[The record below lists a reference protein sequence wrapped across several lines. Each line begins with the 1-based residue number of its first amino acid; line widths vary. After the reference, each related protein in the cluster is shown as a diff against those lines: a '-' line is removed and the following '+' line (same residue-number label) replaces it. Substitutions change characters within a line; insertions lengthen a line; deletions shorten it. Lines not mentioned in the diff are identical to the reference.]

1 MGLFSFLFGG
11 KKKAKDEAS
20 AAPVVAVKPATTAA
34 IIVAAEPVAAPAGV
48 VQAKLRLR
56 LAASL
61 RSGAHAAAYA
71 AARDLADIQTKAG
84 RKTAA
89 RVWSEQAE
97 RIRASLAA

>member
-11 KKKAKDEAS
+11 KKKAKAEVP
-20 AAPVVAVKPATTAA
+20 AAPVVAVKPATASA
-34 IIVAAEPVAAPAGV
+34 VIVAVEPVAAPAGV
-48 VQAKLRLR
+48 MQAKLRLR

-61 RSGAHAAAYA
+61 RSGEHWAAYEA
-71 AARDLADIQTKAG
+71 AQSLAEIQTKAG

>member
-1 MGLFSFLFGG
+1 M
-11 KKKAKDEAS
+11 
-20 AAPVVAVKPATTAA
+20 
-34 IIVAAEPVAAPAGV
+34 
-48 VQAKLRLR
+48 QAKLRLR

-61 RSGAHAAAYA
+61 RSGEHWAAYEA
-71 AARDLADIQTKAG
+71 AQSLAEIQTKAG